1 MEKLEVNFEKMY
13 YGFPVI
19 LTSFYDENGVAHVT
33 PSSSSYSLK
42 DMVVLGFNSKGFAAQ
57 HLKAGAD
64 FVVNLPDPSL
74 QESVSYCGS
83 RSGSEGSKFAA
94 AGLTPEASEHVHA
107 PVVKECPISI
117 ACRVVEVVESEHFP
131 GLTHIM
137 GRIISRSVAKEYLN
151 AERRLQIGK
160 INPIIY
166 GGDGVNKGFRF
177 LQES

>member
-1 MEKLEVNFEKMY
+1 MEKIEVDFEKMY

-19 LTSFYDENGVAHVT
+19 LTSFYDENEVAHVT

-42 DMVVLGFNSKGFAAQ
+42 DMIMLGFNSKGFAAQ

-64 FVVNLPDPSL
+64 FVVNLPDRSL
-74 QESVSYCGS
+74 LESVNYCGS
-83 RSGSEGSKFAA
+83 RSGAEGSKFAA

-107 PVVKECPISI
+107 PVVKECPIST

-131 GLTHIM
+131 GLTNII
-137 GRIISRSVAKEYLN
+137 GRIISRTITKDVLN
-151 AERRLQIGK
+151 AEGRLQIDK
-160 INPIIY
+160 LNPIIY
-166 GGDGVNKGFRF
+166 AGDGVNKGFRF